1 MSTPKDS
8 CQFRSVDTAT
18 FPAQRALVVKTA
30 TDLGIPLLEKALST
44 RHSFDGWQMK
54 RLIII
59 IYCLVVLIAGAASAW
74 ARCEQESFFV
84 HPNSPANA
92 PAHDH
97 HSGSHHEHSHGTVIH
112 CPTLD
117 QFLLTATFS
126 ASKDH
131 RVERLTHAV
140 VTQLVSQCGL
150 QQSYRSLHGPPGFSR
165 SNNIP
170 PYLFLSA
177 LRI

>member
-1 MSTPKDS
+1 
-8 CQFRSVDTAT
+8 
-18 FPAQRALVVKTA
+18 
-30 TDLGIPLLEKALST
+30 
-44 RHSFDGWQMK
+44 MK
-54 RLIII
+54 RLIGII
-59 IYCLVVLIAGAASAW
+59 CCLFLFLASTAAAW
-74 ARCEQESFFV
+74 ASCKQWSFTADHHRRWSV
-84 HPNSPANA
+84 PI

-97 HSGSHHEHSHGTVIH
+97 ELGSHHEHSHGTVIH

-131 RVERLTHAV
+131 RVERLPHAV
-140 VTQLVSQCGL
+140 VTESDSQFGL
-150 QQSYRSLHGPPGFSR
+150 HQSYPSLHGPPGFSR

-170 PYLFLSA
+170 PYLLLSV

>member
-1 MSTPKDS
+1 MSTPKDF

-18 FPAQRALVVKTA
+18 FPAQRALLVKA
-30 TDLGIPLLEKALST
+30 AIVIGIPLLEKALST

-59 IYCLVVLIAGAASAW
+59 IYCLVVLVAGAASAW
-74 ARCEQESFFV
+74 ASCEQESFFV

-97 HSGSHHEHSHGTVIH
+97 HSGSHREHSHGTVIH

-140 VTQLVSQCGL
+140 VARLVSQFGL
-150 QQSYRSLHGPPGFSR
+150 PQSYRSRHGPPGFSR
-165 SNNIP
+165 FSSIP
-170 PYLFLSA
+170 PYLLLSV